1 MGPLE
6 RRSPLSSLEI
16 QTRRCARN
24 AASLRDPREGRNAAA
39 QMKAFAGVGYRA
51 RMAAD
56 KPFGFQTHPS
66 VTSSAPPE
74 AVYDVIADLR
84 NHVVWS
90 GEMAASEGF
99 RMLSLDAPEGPAT
112 VGTTFSSS
120 GSAQK
125 DTFHDLSVVT
135 EANRPSRFTIETDAT
150 LERRSAPTWEGHF
163 IHRYDITA
171 EGAGSR
177 IVYTETIERVNY
189 VPYWLKPGIRTIF
202 KPWVNSADRK
212 QLRNLAR
219 LAEERSTG

>member
-1 MGPLE
+1 
-6 RRSPLSSLEI
+6 
-16 QTRRCARN
+16 
-24 AASLRDPREGRNAAA
+24 
-39 QMKAFAGVGYRA
+39 
-51 RMAAD
+51 MAAD
-56 KPFGFQTHPS
+56 RPFGFQTHPW

-99 RMLSLDAPEGPAT
+99 KMLSLEAPEGIAT

-125 DTFHDLSVVT
+125 DTFRDRSVVT
-135 EANRPSRFTIETDAT
+135 EATRPSRFVIETDAA
-150 LERRSAPTWEGHF
+150 LERKSAPTWEAHF
-163 IHRYDITA
+163 VHAYDITP
-171 EGAGSR
+171 EGEGSR

-189 VPYWLKPGIRTIF
+189 LPYWLKPVIRTIF
-202 KPWVNSADRK
+202 RPWVNAADRK

-219 LAEERSTG
+219 LAEERSAG